1 MSDEHSAQWWQHH
14 NEARYAQRL
23 CQRTARLY
31 RRIDTMATFVGVLA
45 ASASVS
51 AVVASVPAW
60 LPVAGA
66 VLLAAIGAAHLVVR
80 PADKAAVNE
89 ADARK
94 YAELLARAQHLD
106 GPGLAAALAEARASD
121 VPEVEP
127 LRDVAWNDVMGE
139 IGRPDLRL
147 HLRPA
152 QRVLAALA

>member
-1 MSDEHSAQWWQHH
+1 MSEDRTPQWWQHH

-31 RRIDTMATFVGVLA
+31 RRADTAATFTGVLA
-45 ASASVS
+45 GSAAVS
-51 AVVASVPAW
+51 AVVTAVPTW
-60 LPVAGA
+60 LPVSGA
-66 VLLAAIGAAHLVVR
+66 LAFAAIAAAHLIVR
-80 PADKAAVNE
+80 PAEKAAMND

-94 YAELLARAQHLD
+94 YAELIAQAQQLD
-106 GPGLAAALAEARASD
+106 GDAFALALAKARASD

-139 IGRPDLRL
+139 IGRPELRMR
-147 HLRPA
+147 LRVA